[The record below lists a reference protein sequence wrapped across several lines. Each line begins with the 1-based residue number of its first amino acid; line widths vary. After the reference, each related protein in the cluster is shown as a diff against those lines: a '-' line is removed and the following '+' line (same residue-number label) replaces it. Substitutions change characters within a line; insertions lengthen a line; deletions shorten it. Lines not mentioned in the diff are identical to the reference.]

1 MRNDTRVV
9 FNTYC
14 ADLARLNGVP
24 DATQRFAV
32 DPTVEQTL
40 ENRIQQSADFLKRV
54 NVVGV
59 SQPSGQ
65 VLGLGATGPVAG
77 RTDTSAAERQPR
89 DVHGLGKRQY
99 RTHQTNFDTYV
110 TYATLDAW
118 AKFPDFQTR
127 IRNKVIE
134 QIARD
139 RLMIGWQGVSVAD
152 DTDLVANPL
161 LQDVN
166 IGWLQYL
173 RDTDATRVFTGPK
186 VGDGGDY
193 KTLDGLIHDAVNTYL
208 DDWYKT
214 DGEIVALTASDLIS
228 ERELGLIEDN
238 ANTPTEAVALKT
250 LMAGR
255 AVGGRKAQVVPF
267 FPGRTILLTNPRNLS
282 IYWQTGTRRR
292 HIKDKPE
299 RDRIED
305 FQSVNECYV
314 IEDTGA
320 CCLIEG
326 ILQPDGAG
334 GWA

>member
-118 AKFPDFQTR
+118 ARFPDFQTMLR
-127 IRNKVIE
+127 DKVTE

-139 RLMIGWQGVSVAD
+139 RLMIGWNGTTAAVT
-152 DTDLVANPL
+152 TDLDANPL

-166 IGWLQYL
+166 IGWLQYM
-173 RDTDATRVFTGPK
+173 RNADPARVYTGPK

-193 KTLDGLIHDAVNTYL
+193 KTLDGLVFDAVNTYL
-208 DDWYKT
+208 EDWYK
-214 DGEIVALTASDLIS
+214 DDANIVCIVGRNLLTGRLID
-228 ERELGLIEDN
+228 LIEDN
-238 ANTPTEAVALKT
+238 VGTPTEAVALRT
-250 LMAGR
+250 LMVGR
-255 AVGGRKAQVVPF
+255 QIGGKKAQVVPF
-267 FPGRTILLTNPRNLS
+267 FPASTIFIGNPRNLS

-292 HIKDKPE
+292 RVEDQPAW
-299 RDRIED
+299 DRIVD
-305 FQSVNECYV
+305 FQSVDECYV

-326 ILQPDGAG
+326 ILQPDGQG